1 MTKRYVFA
9 FFVLFLIGTR
19 LVEGQNAMSSPKSR
33 SIYRGTTPSETA
45 QDEKIF
51 RRVLCLWMWGSSG
64 DVDWT
69 WLTARF
75 P

>member
-1 MTKRYVFA
+1 MLCQVQSVVAY
-9 FFVLFLIGTR
+9 IGGPPR
-19 LVEGQNAMSSPKSR
+19 PM
-33 SIYRGTTPSETA
+33 TA
-45 QDEKIF
+45 QDEKNF

-64 DVDWT
+64 DVVWT